1 MILLDASK
9 GYMVETEMHKLK
21 TRGNLL
27 SAISKKIRREVT
39 FMYGWVQLYAGHS
52 SHVFRGQAGGQ
63 TTTELDSDRKCFTNE
78 RMKCCSESAA
88 RPTLSTPPCPHG
100 RDSSWKVLI
109 KLLFRVSII
118 NATNLRKT
126 SSFRLEKSC
135 IEDKTQKL

>member
-9 GYMVETEMHKLK
+9 GYMVETEMHPRAEDSRKLAF
-21 TRGNLL
+21 RNF
-27 SAISKKIRREVT
+27 KKDSHGGYVLRMV
-39 FMYGWVQLYAGHS
+39 GYAGHS

-109 KLLFRVSII
+109 KLLFRDSII

-126 SSFRLEKSC
+126 SSFRLEK
-135 IEDKTQKL
+135 L